1 MGVEVKGEQGLR
13 KLPEEGLENDRWQV
27 QLIVLVEVHRQPWGW
42 GGEELGRAWR
52 PAANPE
58 AKQAPQPDFTLGHKP
73 PPPTGTGGTGSGHL
87 GSGAPEHTPQLFLA
101 SE

>member
-1 MGVEVKGEQGLR
+1 MTAGRCNSLYWWKSTGSPGCGEGR
-13 KLPEEGLENDRWQV
+13 K
-27 QLIVLVEVHRQPWGW
+27 

-73 PPPTGTGGTGSGHL
+73 PPPTETGGTGSGHL
-87 GSGAPEHTPQLFLA
+87 GSGAPEHTPQLLLA